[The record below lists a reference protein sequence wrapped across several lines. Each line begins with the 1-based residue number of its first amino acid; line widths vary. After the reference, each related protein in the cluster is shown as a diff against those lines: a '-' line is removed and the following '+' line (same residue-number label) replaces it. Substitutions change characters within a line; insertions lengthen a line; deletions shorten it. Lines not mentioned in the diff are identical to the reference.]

1 LMPRMLNG
9 IEALLGRNPLI
20 LVEEAPLYQAGM
32 HGIGVFI
39 SL

>member
-1 LMPRMLNG
+1 LMPRILNA

-20 LVEEAPLYQAGM
+20 LVEEVPLDQAGR
-32 HGIGVFI
+32 GIRVVI

>member
-1 LMPRMLNG
+1 LMPRMLNA

-20 LVEEAPLYQAGM
+20 LVEEVPLYQAGM
-32 HGIGVFI
+32 RGIRVLI

>member
-1 LMPRMLNG
+1 MLTA

-20 LVEEAPLYQAGM
+20 LVDDVPQDQAGIR
-32 HGIGVFI
+32 GIGVVI